1 VSTTKTCPCPH
12 CNAVGLLVP
21 IAADVDYFRCY
32 TCANVWTMP
41 KDKPESPSGVTL
53 NVKAET

>member
-1 VSTTKTCPCPH
+1 MKDWRP
-12 CNAVGLLVP
+12 P
-21 IAADVDYFRCY
+21 IAADDVDVDYYRCY
-32 TCANVWTMP
+32 TCANVWMMP